1 VGECN
6 SWVRSKME
14 AATPLVRMGGLTEGS
29 RFYLLSDVNGADRVM
44 ALDWNTGASR
54 EIFHLPGSEHL
65 AVTLQCWARPSGS
78 RWLTGAKAARQVY
91 R

>member
-1 VGECN
+1 
-6 SWVRSKME
+6 ME
-14 AATPLVRMGGLTEGS
+14 ATTPLVRMGGLTERS

-65 AVTLQCWARPSGS
+65 AP
-78 RWLTGAKAARQVY
+78 
-91 R
+91 